1 MTRRLTA
8 ALTGALLLAGG
19 APSGLAWADAPPGA
33 AACTGCHALSKTV
46 DTAVPMLNGRRPVE
60 LVAAMREFKAGTRPN
75 TVMTRIA
82 KGFSDPEID
91 AIAAWFGA
99 QKN

>member
-1 MTRRLTA
+1 MLRWLLPGLA
-8 ALTGALLLAGG
+8 CALLQAG
-19 APSGLAWADAPPGA
+19 AADAADAPPGA
-33 AACTGCHALSKTV
+33 TSCTGCHATSK
-46 DTAVPMLNGRRPVE
+46 AVETPVVMLNGRKPVE
-60 LVAAMREFKAGTRPN
+60 IVMAMREFKAGTRPN

-99 QKN
+99 QAQAN